1 MTKRLQTFGK
11 SYTNRTLV
19 WTSFILLMVS
29 GLSLWQTPP
38 PLLAAAD
45 PATTAVDISVLEAQG
60 RFSDIYDQMHPDA
73 QAFIPRAAVVGWYEN
88 DFAPLGPGVITVT
101 GVEYVTWTWPV
112 TGKTYANTAEVSF
125 QQPFANGSVVSEVVR
140 LVESGGNWRWFF
152 GRSPEFVDEQIA
164 RHGQTETVT
173 SRDSGSCE
181 GAAEWWKETMPN
193 IVATNYLEST
203 LSASIN
209 SGAVDRTLLFD
220 YSASFGL
227 LREYQAGL
235 VAPGA
240 ATALQADFLEL
251 LELYEQLSET
261 IAALVTGMNPMAESG
276 AQAAVLR
283 WTDMIRNIQMN
294 LPSDVSTFLDTCK
307 PLVVFVYGMGED
319 LPIGVLPGEV
329 GSNVPMLDCSLIIEQ
344 VDAQQF
350 FEASGSA
357 DPHGMDRE
365 KDGRACEAGE

>member
-1 MTKRLQTFGK
+1 MTKLRRTFGYLK
-11 SYTNRTLV
+11 ANLTLGLALCM
-19 WTSFILLMVS
+19 LLVVF
-29 GLSLWQTPP
+29 GLWALPTQQPVI
-38 PLLAAAD
+38 AAAD
-45 PATTAVDISVLEAQG
+45 PATTAVDISVLESQG

-101 GVEYVTWTWPV
+101 NVAYVSWTWPV
-112 TGKTYANTAEVSF
+112 TGKTYPNTAEVF
-125 QQPFANGSVVSEVVR
+125 FRQPFADGTVVSEVVR

-152 GRSPEFVDEQIA
+152 GRSPEFVNEQIA
-164 RHGQTETVT
+164 RYGQTETVT

-203 LSASIN
+203 LSVSIN

-240 ATALQADFLEL
+240 ATTLQADFLEL

-283 WTDMIRNIQMN
+283 WTDRIRNIQMN
-294 LPSDVSTFLDTCK
+294 LPSDVSTFLDTCE
-307 PLVVFVYGMGED
+307 PLVVFEYGMGED

-329 GSNVPMLDCSLIIEQ
+329 GSNDPMLDCSLIVEQ

-357 DPHGMDRE
+357 DPHGMDRDE
-365 KDGRACEAGE
+365 DGRACEAGE